1 MGNPQ
6 AGNFRTIHKGQSG
19 EYASIVILCV
29 HFLTFLIR
37 MLSYVYSA
45 SFVSCVFNHIVT
57 TLVDRIATNDLD
69 IIVAFDTIASF
80 HILLIACRLHCL

>member
-1 MGNPQ
+1 
-6 AGNFRTIHKGQSG
+6 
-19 EYASIVILCV
+19 
-29 HFLTFLIR
+29 